1 MSIIPDA
8 WKPRL
13 TEVWSKMRKP
23 ILFVYLVG
31 VSCLATYLTATLWMA
46 EVKEPPAP
54 ATNSPNCTDKAG
66 DPPKIT
72 VLDPDSVAI
81 GENHLNVAVWGC
93 NLTPNPKVRFNGI
106 ERQSGPGGDHE
117 LIVSL
122 QASDFAGA
130 ANIAVS
136 VETHELDAKG
146 APQNTLLSNVL
157 NLKVKQA
164 SDLKAVW
171 MVWGGKHEITLELRL
186 ILLVLFTGTLA
197 ASVSGMKS
205 LVDYIGTKKF
215 DDSWLAFY
223 FAQPLVGSGLAFIFY
238 LVTRAGFLAGT
249 SADIKA
255 VNPFGFVAVAALVG
269 MFSDSSFR
277 KLNEI
282 FDTLFKVAAKDTR
295 SGKLAGLSIDAP
307 SSLPPATNATLYT
320 FKFQAKDGGP
330 PYTWTAV
337 TNPLPGGLT
346 LSPQGVLSGTPP
358 AAVAET
364 AFTIQVKDAAGE
376 IATAEFRLT
385 IN

>member
-1 MSIIPDA
+1 M
-8 WKPRL
+8 
-13 TEVWSKMRKP
+13 TKP
-23 ILFVYLVG
+23 ILFVYLV
-31 VSCLATYLTATLWMA
+31 VVACLATYLTATLWMA

-54 ATNSPNCTDKAG
+54 ATNSLNCTDKPG
-66 DPPKIT
+66 DPPNIT
-72 VLDPDSVAI
+72 VLDPASVAI
-81 GENHLNVAVWGC
+81 GEDHLNVAVYGC
-93 NLTPNPKVRFNGI
+93 NLTPNAKVRFNGI
-106 ERQSGPGGDHE
+106 ERQTNPADDHE

-130 ANIAVS
+130 ATIAVS
-136 VETHELDAKG
+136 VETQVPNEKSADKK
-146 APQNTLLSNVL
+146 TLLSNVL
-157 NLKVKQA
+157 NLRVKQA

-171 MVWGGKHEITLELRL
+171 MVFGKEHCITLELRL

-197 ASVSGMKS
+197 ASISGMKS

-223 FAQPLVGSGLAFIFY
+223 YAQPLVGSGLAFIFY

-249 SADIKA
+249 NADIKA

-295 SGKLAGLSIDAP
+295 SGSLTGLAIDSP
-307 SSLPPATNATLYT
+307 SSLPPGTNGAPYT
-320 FKFQAKDGGP
+320 FTFQAKDGKP

-337 TNPLPGGLT
+337 NPLPGGLT
-346 LSPQGVLSGTPP
+346 LSAQGVLSGTPP
-358 AAVAET
+358 AAVPQT

-376 IATAEFRLT
+376 IATGQFSLT